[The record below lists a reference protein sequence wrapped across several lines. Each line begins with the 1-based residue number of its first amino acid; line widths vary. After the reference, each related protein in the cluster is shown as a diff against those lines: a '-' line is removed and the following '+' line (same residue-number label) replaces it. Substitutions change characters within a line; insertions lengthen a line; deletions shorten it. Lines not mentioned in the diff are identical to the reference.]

1 MAVAV
6 DIFGILLL
14 LAVLAAVFWIVRLIV
29 GIVVSAIVCLFVLFV
44 VMSFWVPGSLLPV
57 QDLLRAP
64 LNFVLAFWDQ
74 MREAARVVTG

>member
-6 DIFGILLL
+6 DLFGLLLL
-14 LAVLAAVFWIVRLIV
+14 LAVLAAVFWVVRLIV
-29 GIVVSAIVCLFVLFV
+29 GIVVSGIICLFVLFV
-44 VMSFWVPGSLLPV
+44 VLSFWVPGPLLPM

-64 LNFVLAFWDQ
+64 VNFALAFWDQ